1 MVTALRL
8 VVLRP
13 HLFLG
18 FHLITTC
25 IPRLVVPWSLDL
37 VAHCLGHLFVG

>member
-18 FHLITTC
+18 FRLNITC
-25 IPRLVVPWSLDL
+25 VPRLVVPLSLDL
-37 VAHCLGHLFVG
+37 VVHCLGHLVIG

>member
-1 MVTALRL
+1 MVTALCL

-18 FHLITTC
+18 FRLNTPR

-37 VAHCLGHLFVG
+37 VTHCLGHLVVG